1 MTAKSARLP
10 PLSRYRGS
18 RYRERRTRDNDA
30 TKWSN
35 RYNAR
40 LIFRR
45 LGDFLCEWLATRV
58 FLARRLLRV
67 DGMQG
72 VDLFWIYFV
81 GCGGTILEF
90 LSRME
95 DF

>member
-1 MTAKSARLP
+1 MLDFRRFHDTVARDTVNDVRAIMTRQNGRTP
-10 PLSRYRGS
+10 P
-18 RYRERRTRDNDA
+18 
-30 TKWSN
+30 N

-58 FLARRLLRV
+58 FLVRRLLRV